1 MDWVTFWTWAVQFV
15 IACALLLIVC
25 VVAFA
30 AVVGIRERNDEKGEA
45 NPAVVLLIAG
55 IVTGAVLASVSFW
68 FVGSL
73 PAHAAASVCAGH
85 VANQPYLSVVN
96 PDGSSTLA
104 GSGGVYGCQSGS
116 SVTVTV
122 TAQHWNNT
130 QAAWVDQ
137 ATRTSFHWFNPRYSK
152 SYYLTVYFGCKVG
165 WSRTVM
171 SGDGFV
177 VEAQPVRF
185 TRPDGEPCGAYG
197 GGTKT
202 APSDPFCVALS
213 EARSVFAGER
223 VSSMLTRIAPE
234 ARPRFHTRHI
244 RDVDGCGRNTVYRF
258 RFEQASSGRAVV
270 AWKWLSCRLHSEC
283 VVVVHYPEPRS

>member
-55 IVTGAVLASVSFW
+55 VVAGAVLASVAFW

-73 PAHAAASVCAGH
+73 PAHA
-85 VANQPYLSVVN
+85 
-96 PDGSSTLA
+96 
-104 GSGGVYGCQSGS
+104 
-116 SVTVTV
+116 
-122 TAQHWNNT
+122 
-130 QAAWVDQ
+130 
-137 ATRTSFHWFNPRYSK
+137 
-152 SYYLTVYFGCKVG
+152 
-165 WSRTVM
+165 
-171 SGDGFV
+171 
-177 VEAQPVRF
+177 
-185 TRPDGEPCGAYG
+185 
-197 GGTKT
+197 

-213 EARSVFAGER
+213 EARSVTAGEPVR
-223 VSSMLTRIAPE
+223 DMLTRIAPE

-244 RDVDGCGRNTVYRF
+244 KDVDGCGRNTVYRF
-258 RFEQASSGRAVV
+258 RFQQTSSGRAVV